1 MTPNETEEPD
11 VGLFA
16 VIRGLLGHR
25 SQSQIL
31 PSDTPEKSVPP
42 VELIETP
49 AEPAIAAAPAESETS
64 RPPPHSS
71 SDERR
76 ERTPAELAAI
86 ILNALQTLDDCP
98 ERGFEVTVYGA
109 NPWNAMLT
117 IKPEAGPVA
126 DAALWRER
134 AREMAVRL
142 RQAYDLID

>member
-31 PSDTPEKSVPP
+31 PSDTPEKSV
-42 VELIETP
+42 
-49 AEPAIAAAPAESETS
+49 PAIAAAPAESETS